1 MVKLICTDCNG
12 VLEHIDHD
20 YSISGYYKG
29 NTEIIDKIN
38 NLIFGSRYLLKTW
51 NINEI
56 TTEELNKIFSH
67 KFNISETFLNEL
79 LIQNIKDFSWN
90 WDLINLFQI
99 YRGQGIKVIM
109 TTNNI
114 DLFTEI
120 AIPYNNF
127 NNYFDKIYNSA
138 DLMCLK
144 EDNDFELY
152 KKISMEYGLNK
163 SEILVIDDNNYIIE
177 KLSKYGFGTYL
188 YNKETYNKF
197 EIWFEKNC
205 K

>member
-38 NLIFGSRYLLKTW
+38 NLIFSSKYLLKSW
-51 NINEI
+51 NVNEI
-56 TTEELNKIFSH
+56 TSKELNKIFSH
-67 KFNISETFLNEL
+67 KFNISEIFLNEL

-99 YRGQGIKVIM
+99 YRGQGIKIIM

-120 AIPYNNF
+120 AVPYNNF
-127 NNYFDKIYNSA
+127 NSYFDKIYNSA

-152 KKISMEYGLNK
+152 KKIAIEYGLNK
-163 SEILVIDDNNYIIE
+163 SEILVIDDNQYIIE
-177 KLSKYGFGTYL
+177 KLSEYGFETYL

-197 EIWFEKNC
+197 EIWFENIRK
-205 K
+205 

>member
-29 NTEIIDKIN
+29 NTEIIDKI
-38 NLIFGSRYLLKTW
+38 
-51 NINEI
+51 
-56 TTEELNKIFSH
+56 
-67 KFNISETFLNEL
+67 
-79 LIQNIKDFSWN
+79 
-90 WDLINLFQI
+90 
-99 YRGQGIKVIM
+99 
-109 TTNNI
+109 
-114 DLFTEI
+114 
-120 AIPYNNF
+120 
-127 NNYFDKIYNSA
+127 YNSA

-152 KKISMEYGLNK
+152 KKISVEYGLNK
-163 SEILVIDDNNYIIE
+163 NEILVIDDNVYIIE
-177 KLSKYGFGTYL
+177 KLSEYGFETYL